1 MFLDKYE
8 YNLPEELVASR
19 PIRPRDSSRL
29 LIVNKKSGKVDI
41 GSIGDLPNFFTSN
54 DLAIFNNTKVL
65 PILIK
70 GSDTNLSLI
79 HI

>member
-8 YNLPEELVASR
+8 YNLPEGLVANR

-29 LIVNKKSGKVDI
+29 LIVNKKSGKVDL
-41 GSIGDLPNFFTSN
+41 GSI
-54 DLAIFNNTKVL
+54 
-65 PILIK
+65 
-70 GSDTNLSLI
+70 SDLSLI